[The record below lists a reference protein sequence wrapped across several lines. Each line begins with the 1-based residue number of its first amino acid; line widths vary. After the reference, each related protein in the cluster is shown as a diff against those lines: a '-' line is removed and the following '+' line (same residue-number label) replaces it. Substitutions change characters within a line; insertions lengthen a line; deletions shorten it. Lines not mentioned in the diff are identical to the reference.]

1 MSTVAPPPD
10 AVVYPDSD
18 GKPMA
23 ENTLQY
29 QWIVMIRENIARL
42 FHDRPDVFVA
52 ADNLIYPVRGD
63 ATTCTA
69 PDVYVA
75 FGRPP
80 GHRGSYKVWEEGGIF
95 PQVIFEVLSPSNT
108 AREMGAKRD
117 FYQRH
122 GAEEYYVIDP
132 DAPGV
137 DEARVRRGR
146 RLREVD
152 DLDTFVSPRLGI
164 RFDTRGP
171 ELVLYRPDGE
181 RFRSFV
187 ELGDLL
193 EEERELA
200 RQQKRLAEAEKQ
212 RADAE
217 AAAKAKLAAKLREL
231 GVDPETL

>member
-1 MSTVAPPPD
+1 MSTLAPHSD
-10 AVVYPDSD
+10 TVVYPDSD

-29 QWIVMIRENIARL
+29 QWIVMIRENIARM
-42 FHDRPDVFVA
+42 FRDRTDVFVA
-52 ADNLIYPVRGD
+52 ADNLIYPVKGD
-63 ATTCTA
+63 ASVCTA

-80 GHRGSYKVWEEGGIF
+80 GHRGSYKVWEEDGIF
-95 PQVIFEVLSPSNT
+95 PQVVFEVLLPSNS
-108 AREMGAKRD
+108 AREMGTKRE

-132 DAPGV
+132 DTPAV
-137 DEARVRRGR
+137 DEARVRSKR

-164 RFDTRGP
+164 RFDTRGR

-181 RFRSFV
+181 RFHSFV

-200 RQQKRLAEAEKQ
+200 RQQKQ
-212 RADAE
+212 RAE
-217 AAAKAKLAAKLREL
+217 KLAAKLREL
-231 GVDPETL
+231 GVDPEAL